1 MGGNSCILYVH
12 CVEMWSFCHF
22 DFVFIC
28 LYCNKTVVLF
38 RNYLRVTEKDRVV
51 RALEEELVREQR
63 QLEQARAAQPVRIEK
78 GSKLLQV
85 SVCSVVYY
93 CFC

>member
-1 MGGNSCILYVH
+1 MVFLSL
-12 CVEMWSFCHF
+12 
-22 DFVFIC
+22 FVFIC
-28 LYCNKTVVLF
+28 LYCNKMFVLF
-38 RNYLRVTEKDRVV
+38 RNYLRVAEKERVV

-63 QLEQARAAQPVRIEK
+63 QLEDARAAQPVHSEK
-78 GSKLLQV
+78 DSTLLQV

>member
-1 MGGNSCILYVH
+1 M
-12 CVEMWSFCHF
+12 
-22 DFVFIC
+22 
-28 LYCNKTVVLF
+28 VVLF
-38 RNYLRVTEKDRVV
+38 RDYLRVAEKERVV

-63 QLEQARAAQPVRIEK
+63 QLEEARAGQPVRIEK
-78 GSKLLQV
+78 GSTLLQV

>member
-1 MGGNSCILYVH
+1 M
-12 CVEMWSFCHF
+12 
-22 DFVFIC
+22 FIC

-38 RNYLRVTEKDRVV
+38 RNYLRVAEKERVV

-63 QLEQARAAQPVRIEK
+63 QLEEARAAQPVRSEK
-78 GSKLLQV
+78 DSTLLQV

-93 CFC
+93 YHYYYKHSTTIYHHY